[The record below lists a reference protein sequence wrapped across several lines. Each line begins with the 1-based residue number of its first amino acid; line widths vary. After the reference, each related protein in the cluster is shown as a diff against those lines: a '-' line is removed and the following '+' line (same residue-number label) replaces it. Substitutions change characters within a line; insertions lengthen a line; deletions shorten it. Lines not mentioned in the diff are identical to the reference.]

1 MIDSNESKEQFIEL
15 NNEFNDLIIDYEKL
29 NDKYKKEK
37 DNEINN
43 LKEEY
48 KKNIN
53 EKDKEINTLKEEN
66 EKINNEIIKLNTDYE
81 KKINEN

>member
-1 MIDSNESKEQFIEL
+1 MIDSNVSKEQFIEL

-66 EKINNEIIKLNTDYE
+66 EKINNEIIK
-81 KKINEN
+81 